1 MTARFQPVM
10 KLKYIQLARSEIDN
24 FSQLIRPRDR
34 QESKVES
41 FQGARVIRNN
51 TEYREGI

>member
-1 MTARFQPVM
+1 MTAQFQQVL
-10 KLKYIQLARSEIDN
+10 KLKYIRLARSEVDN
-24 FSQLIRPRDR
+24 FSQLIRPRER

-41 FQGARVIRNN
+41 FQVARVIRNN